1 MNAAEATR
9 RGDWR
14 LGLLGAAFVL
24 LGAGWYLPTE
34 ASSRGGLGMPL
45 VVGWLVWAA
54 ALGVAQSRGAA
65 VSVRWQWAD
74 AAWLGVPLWL
84 GLSVAVGLGQ
94 SSLEP
99 RPALALAWQYLALVV
114 LYVGA
119 RVLGRGEWVD
129 VVGRGI
135 VALAL
140 SVSLFAFFQY
150 AVALPA
156 LHRQYE
162 LADEATKVAMLVN
175 AGISDTEAGSRMR
188 ELFESRLF
196 NREPFAAFSLANTLG
211 TLLVPVTV
219 LAWVG
224 LHLAVEQRRWVV
236 AWGWAVAWAAL
247 GGAMALTSSRTAM
260 LAYLLVSGAWWG
272 WRQTAGRGRWW
283 RRGDA
288 VERAESVGLGRDS
301 AKTRWWWTGTLV
313 GLPLVL
319 VAGLWSAGQS
329 DNQLFSGAP
338 TSVQYRWQYWVASAK
353 MIVERPW
360 FGCGPGSFQSA
371 YARYQAAEAS
381 ETVADPHNFFFELAA
396 TAGLPAGLLICVA
409 VALTLAA
416 AQQVSRERPSVGES
430 FGGSVVVGWA
440 GPWIGLLLALAVGLG
455 VGWLGESWPS
465 PLWAVAVSVVV
476 AAGWWGW
483 MESLSA
489 GMTGVARAGLPW
501 AWAALLIGLLASGGI
516 NYPVI
521 GQLVFLL
528 AALIVTAVEDGQ
540 SYERLARMV
549 QRGERQGGR
558 RWLVLAVAATGVA
571 TFLYGWETLPVI
583 RAEWAM
589 QNAQVWLRMGNLPAG
604 QQALR
609 TATALD
615 PWRADGPIELAVL
628 DLVTRSTELADEGVR
643 LEVADGLRRAAVL
656 RPDSSPVRRRVAEA
670 HLQCLAQVSP
680 RFAARAWLWSETRWW
695 LREAAERK
703 PVEREVLAQ
712 LSWLAWREG
721 DGVEARGLAERVRD
735 LAGRNVHEDLRWERQ
750 WFTAVQSELPTLN
763 RVGRGESSTGVRNES
778 EAAGAGGPR
787 PQEGEDQVP
796 LYREIRGGVPG
807 LVEVNVASWVEWLL
821 ASEVTAM

>member
-1 MNAAEATR
+1 MSAAVVAR
-9 RGDWR
+9 RGDWH

-24 LGAGWYLPTE
+24 SGAGWYLPTE
-34 ASSRGGLGMPL
+34 ASLRGGLGMPL

-54 ALGVAQSRGAA
+54 ALCVAQSRGEAA
-65 VSVRWQWAD
+65 ARVRWQWAD

-99 RPALALAWQYLALVV
+99 RPALALAWQYLALAV
-114 LYVGA
+114 LYAGA
-119 RVLGRGEWVD
+119 RVLGRGGWVD

-135 VALAL
+135 VALAV

-162 LADEATKVAMLVN
+162 LADEATKVAMLVS
-175 AGISDTEAGSRMR
+175 AGISDTEPGSRMR

-224 LHLAVEQRRWVV
+224 LHLAVEQRRWMV
-236 AWGWAVAWAAL
+236 AAGWAVAWAAL
-247 GGAMALTSSRTAM
+247 GGAMAMTSSRTAL
-260 LAYLLVSGAWWG
+260 LACVLVSGVWWG
-272 WRQTAGRGRWW
+272 WRQTAARGRWW
-283 RRGDA
+283 RRGN
-288 VERAESVGLGRDS
+288 AEELAASAGVRRDS
-301 AKTRWWWTGTLV
+301 AKIRWWWTGTLV
-313 GLPLVL
+313 GLPLIL
-319 VAGLWSAGQS
+319 VAGLWSAGQA

-338 TSVQYRWQYWVASAK
+338 TSIQYRWQYWVASAE

-416 AQQVSRERPSVGES
+416 AQQVSRERPSGAES
-430 FGGSVVVGWA
+430 FGEPVVVGWA

-465 PLWAVAVSVVV
+465 PLWALGLSVVV

-483 MESLSA
+483 MESSSA
-489 GMTGVARAGLPW
+489 RMTGVTRVGLPW
-501 AWAALLIGLLASGGI
+501 AWSALLIGLLASGGI

-521 GQLVFLL
+521 GQSVFVL

-540 SYERLARMV
+540 SHERRARTV
-549 QRGERQGGR
+549 HRGEPQVGR
-558 RWLVLAVAATGVA
+558 RWLVLAVAATGLA

-615 PWRADGPIELAVL
+615 PWRADGPLELAVL
-628 DLVTRSTELADEGVR
+628 DLVTRSQELADEGVR
-643 LEVADGLRRAAVL
+643 REVADGLLRAAAL
-656 RPDSSPVRRRVAEA
+656 RPASSPLRRRVAEA
-670 HLQCLAQVSP
+670 HLQCLAQLSP
-680 RFAARAWLWSETRWW
+680 SSSAGGWLWSETRRW
-695 LREAAERK
+695 LKEAAERK
-703 PVEREVLAQ
+703 PIEREVLAQ

-721 DGVEARGLAERVRD
+721 DRVEARRLAERVRD

-750 WFTAVQSELPTLN
+750 WFIALPAELPDDS
-763 RVGRGESSTGVRNES
+763 RVAPVTWSTGERNVS
-778 EAAGAGGPR
+778 EVAAGAGAK
-787 PQEGEDQVP
+787 EAADQVP

-807 LVEVNVASWVEWLL
+807 MVEVNVASWVEWLL
-821 ASEVTAM
+821 RGEVTAM

>member
-1 MNAAEATR
+1 
-9 RGDWR
+9 
-14 LGLLGAAFVL
+14 
-24 LGAGWYLPTE
+24 
-34 ASSRGGLGMPL
+34 
-45 VVGWLVWAA
+45 VWAA
-54 ALGVAQSRGAA
+54 ALGVAQSRGATA
-65 VSVRWQWAD
+65 VPVRWQWVD

-84 GLSVAVGLGQ
+84 GLSVAVGVWQ

-119 RVLGRGEWVD
+119 RVLGRGGWVD
-129 VVGRGI
+129 VIGRGI

-150 AVALPA
+150 TVALPS

-162 LADEATKVAMLVN
+162 LADEATKVAMLVS
-175 AGISDTEAGSRMR
+175 AGISDTDPGSRMR

-211 TLLVPVTV
+211 TLLVPATV

-224 LHLAVEQRRWVV
+224 LHLALEQRRWVV

-247 GGAMALTSSRTAM
+247 GGAMALTSSRTAL
-260 LAYLLVSGAWWG
+260 LAYLLGSGVWWG
-272 WRQTAGRGRWW
+272 WRQMAGRGRWW

-288 VERAESVGLGRDS
+288 VGQAESAGSGRDS

-360 FGCGPGSFQSA
+360 FGCGPGNFQSA

-416 AQQVSRERPSVGES
+416 AQQVSRERPSNAES
-430 FGGSVVVGWA
+430 SGGSMLVGWA

-465 PLWAVAVSVVV
+465 PLWAVGVAVV
-476 AAGWWGW
+476 ASAVWWGW

-489 GMTGVARAGLPW
+489 GMTGVARVGLPW
-501 AWAALLIGLLASGGI
+501 TWAALLVGLLASGGI

-528 AALIVTAVEDGQ
+528 AALTVTAAEDRPAT
-540 SYERLARMV
+540 ERLVRGGKG
-549 QRGERQGGR
+549 GERQGSWP
-558 RWLVLAVAATGVA
+558 WLAGAAAATGLA

-583 RAEWAM
+583 RAQWAM
-589 QNAQVWLRMGNLPAG
+589 QNAQVWLRMGSLPAG

-609 TATALD
+609 TAAALD
-615 PWRADGPIELAVL
+615 PWRADGPLELAVL
-628 DLVTRSTELADEGVR
+628 DLVTRSTELADEAVR
-643 LEVADGLRRAAVL
+643 LEVADGLLRAAAL
-656 RPDSSPVRRRVAEA
+656 RPDSSPLRRRVAEG

-680 RFAARAWLWSETRWW
+680 RSAARGWLWSETRWW
-695 LREAAERK
+695 LQEAAERK
-703 PVEREVLAQ
+703 PMEREVLAQ

-721 DGVEARGLAERVRD
+721 DGVEARQLAERVRD

-750 WFTAVQSELPTLN
+750 WFTALQTELPMLN
-763 RVGRGESSTGVRNES
+763 RVGRGELSTGGQTES
-778 EAAGAGGPR
+778 EAAGAAGPR
-787 PQEGEDQVP
+787 PQEGEDRVP

-807 LVEVNVASWVEWLL
+807 LVEVNVANWVEWLL

>member
-1 MNAAEATR
+1 MSATEAAR

-14 LGLLGAAFVL
+14 LGLFVAAFVL

-34 ASSRGGLGMPL
+34 ASLRGGLGMPL

-54 ALGVAQSRGAA
+54 ALGLAQSRGAA
-65 VSVRWQWAD
+65 VPVRWQWVD

-99 RPALALAWQYLALVV
+99 RPALALAWQYLALAV
-114 LYVGA
+114 LYAGV
-119 RVLGRGEWVD
+119 RVLGRGGWVE

-162 LADEATKVAMLVN
+162 LADEATKVAMLVS
-175 AGISDTEAGSRMR
+175 AGISDTEPGSRMR

-224 LHLAVEQRRWVV
+224 LQLAVEQRRWMV
-236 AWGWAVAWAAL
+236 AAGWAVAWAAL
-247 GGAMALTSSRTAM
+247 GGAMALTSSRTAL
-260 LAYLLVSGAWWG
+260 LACFLVSSVWWG
-272 WRQTAGRGRWW
+272 WRQTAGRGHWW
-283 RRGDA
+283 RRNA
-288 VERAESVGLGRDS
+288 VEPAAFAESRRDS
-301 AKTRWWWTGTLV
+301 AKIRWWWTGTLV

-319 VAGLWSAGQS
+319 VAALWSAGQA

-338 TSVQYRWQYWVASAK
+338 TSIQYRWQYWVASAE

-396 TAGLPAGLLICVA
+396 TAGLPTGLLMCVA
-409 VALTLAA
+409 VAMTLA
-416 AQQVSRERPSVGES
+416 AQQVSRDSPSLAAPAAGPVPLN
-430 FGGSVVVGWA
+430 WA

-465 PLWAVAVSVVV
+465 PLWALGVSVVV

-489 GMTGVARAGLPW
+489 GMTGVARVGLPW

-540 SYERLARMV
+540 SHERLARTV
-549 QRGERQGGR
+549 QRGERQEGR
-558 RWLVLAVAATGVA
+558 RWLVLAVAATGLA

-583 RAEWAM
+583 RAEWSM

-615 PWRADGPIELAVL
+615 PWRADGPLELAVL

-643 LEVADGLRRAAVL
+643 LEVAAGLRRAAEL
-656 RPDSSPVRRRVAEA
+656 RPDSSPLRRRVAEA

-680 RFAARAWLWSETRWW
+680 RSAAREWLWSETRWW
-695 LREAAERK
+695 LQEAAERK
-703 PVEREVLAQ
+703 PMEREVLAQ
-712 LSWLAWREG
+712 LSWLAWRAG
-721 DGVEARGLAERVRD
+721 DGVEARGLAGRVRE
-735 LAGRNVHEDLRWERQ
+735 LAARNVHEDLRWERQ
-750 WFTAVQSELPTLN
+750 WFIALPAELPAAN
-763 RVGRGESSTGVRNES
+763 GVARVAVSAGERSVS
-778 EAAGAGGPR
+778 EAAGGAGA
-787 PQEGEDQVP
+787 QEAENQVP

-821 ASEVTAM
+821 RGEVTAM